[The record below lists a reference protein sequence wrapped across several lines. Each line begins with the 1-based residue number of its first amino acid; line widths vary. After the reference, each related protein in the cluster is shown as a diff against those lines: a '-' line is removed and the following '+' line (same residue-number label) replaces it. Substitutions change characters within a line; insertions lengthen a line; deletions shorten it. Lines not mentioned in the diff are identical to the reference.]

1 MRIIAGEYRRRLIQ
15 ALPGLTTRPMPD
27 RVKESLFSMLG
38 TRIEGAAVLDL
49 FAGSGA
55 LGLESLS
62 RGAASCLFVERDRS
76 AAAILER
83 NIETLGCADR
93 AQVVLGD
100 ALGMSIVARA
110 PEGIDLIFL
119 DPPYPIVRQLTGWD
133 RVRQQASAL
142 APKLAADGFLV
153 LRTPWPFSHDP
164 DPALA
169 PGEGEAPNPA
179 ALAAGTGKRR
189 TTKPKKYKRE
199 RPRWDELAADGRK
212 EKLERDGSMGKSSAA
227 PQWLYRIDKP
237 EGGTEAAASAAAPA
251 DEAEAGAEDDGVVVT
266 GAHEITEAQRTPGDP
281 AIPGLRGPETHA
293 YGTTAVHWYM
303 RANA

>member
-1 MRIIAGEYRRRLIQ
+1 MRIIAGDYRRRLIQ

-83 NIETLGCADR
+83 NIETLGCAGR

-110 PEGIDLIFL
+110 PDPLDLIFF
-119 DPPYPIVRQLTGWD
+119 DPPYPIVRLLTGWH
-133 RVRQQASAL
+133 RVREQASAL
-142 APKLAADGFLV
+142 APKLAPDGFLV

-164 DPALA
+164 EPAPAPGADDPAA
-169 PGEGEAPNPA
+169 DGA
-179 ALAAGTGKRR
+179 ATSTRR

-212 EKLERDGSMGKSSAA
+212 EKLERDGSMGKSSGA

-251 DEAEAGAEDDGVVVT
+251 GDAEAPAEDDGVVVK
-266 GAHEITEAQRTPGDP
+266 AARELTEADRTPGDL
-281 AIPGLRGPETHA
+281 AIPNLRGPETHA

-303 RANA
+303 RATA